1 MNALAVIEADAAAA
15 NTARRNDP
23 YTSPATI
30 KACAKESAAARAAIA
45 GLIEADKAYDTA
57 RSRYD
62 HAFRD
67 GPHGNLDEQ
76 RDAQHMLR
84 EAKKRRAA
92 ALARVGG

>member
-1 MNALAVIEADAAAA
+1 MSTKTAPVDVLAVIDSCTDELEKQPGCYYTDAA
-15 NTARRNDP
+15 
-23 YTSPATI
+23 
-30 KACAKESAAARAAIA
+30 KLQEARAAIA
-45 GLIEADKAYDTA
+45 ELIEADKAYDTA

>member
-45 GLIEADKAYDTA
+45 ELIEAA
-57 RSRYD
+57 R
-62 HAFRD
+62 AVNVAITC
-67 GPHGNLDEQ
+67 G
-76 RDAQHMLR
+76 QHEDRINRSNPLSVEALR
-84 EAKKRRAA
+84 A
-92 ALARVGG
+92 ALARVGGGK

>member
-45 GLIEADKAYDTA
+45 ELIEAN
-57 RSRYD
+57 
-62 HAFRD
+62 H
-67 GPHGNLDEQ
+67 
-76 RDAQHMLR
+76 
-84 EAKKRRAA
+84 A
-92 ALARVGG
+92 ALKLLESVCPHHPQTADLRATIARAEGAK

>member
-1 MNALAVIEADAAAA
+1 MSDDKIDVLAVMDLAAGLLIGCPDDDVAEDCSADV
-15 NTARRNDP
+15 
-23 YTSPATI
+23 
-30 KACAKESAAARAAIA
+30 AKARAAIA
-45 GLIEADKAYDTA
+45 ELIEADKAYDTA